1 MSFKLSVRQ
10 GPRPNL
16 VFELDRP
23 GYVIGREAGN
33 DLVIEDPQVSRRHAQ
48 LTRQGNSYLIED
60 IGSTNGTYVNG
71 KRVTAPTLLTNGDMV
86 GLADTVIIAVQVP
99 LVSGEDATVV
109 SDAAPYAPPT
119 VPAFTPPPVQSQP
132 APQVRPVPQA
142 PAYVPSPGPVQPI
155 YTPPVQS
162 QPAPQ
167 VRPAPQAPA
176 YVPPSGPVQPGYAPQ
191 IQAQSAPQ
199 APAYSAPQYAPP
211 PQYAAPQAAAPFYTP
226 PPVDYATSNPADKR
240 RTILIGLGCLG
251 LLLVVMLVAFVAW
264 SFIDCQS
271 FSSVFPFLFPP
282 FSCT

>member
-16 VFELDRP
+16 VFELDKP
-23 GYVIGREAGN
+23 SYMIGREAGN
-33 DLVIEDPQVSRRHAQ
+33 DIVIEDPQVSRRHAQ

-60 IGSTNGTYVNG
+60 VGSTNGTYVNG
-71 KRVTAPTLLTNGDMV
+71 KRVMAPTLLSNGDMV

-99 LVSGEDATVV
+99 LTSGEDATVV
-109 SDAAPYAPPT
+109 SDAASYAPPT
-119 VPAFTPPPVQSQP
+119 VPAFTPLPAQAQP
-132 APQVRPVPQA
+132 APRP
-142 PAYVPSPGPVQPI
+142 PA

-167 VRPAPQAPA
+167 NQPALQGPA
-176 YVPPSGPVQPGYAPQ
+176 YVPPLVQAQPVYTPP
-191 IQAQSAPQ
+191 IQAQPAAQ
-199 APAYSAPQYAPP
+199 VPAYSAPQYAPP
-211 PQYAAPQAAAPFYTP
+211 PQYAAPQYAAPQTAAPSYTP
-226 PPVDYATSNPADKR
+226 PPADYAESNPADDKR

-264 SFIDCQS
+264 SFIDCRS
-271 FSSVFPFLFPP
+271 FSSVFQFLFPP